1 MPTAMP
7 GREVITHWAGQ
18 LGIDIAPT
26 LAKADMLLAPD
37 PDAMMVGGDQL
48 GTIMEALKAGDQE
61 ATQVGTAVTPGW
73 SGASANQ
80 FVPTMNTLG
89 QGTQQT
95 TDVLAGAQQHLT
107 SVAEDS
113 AARINA
119 VCNASALT
127 AAYLGA
133 QAVAAA
139 PSATPP
145 A

>member
-7 GREVITHWAGQ
+7 GREVISQWAAQ

-48 GTIMEALKAGDQE
+48 GTIMAALKTGDQD
-61 ATQVGTAVTPGW
+61 ASQVGNAVTPGW

-80 FVPTMNTLG
+80 FVPTMTTLG

-95 TDVLAGAQQHLT
+95 TDVLTGAQQHLA

-139 PSATPP
+139 PSAAPP

>member
-1 MPTAMP
+1 MP
-7 GREVITHWAGQ
+7 GREVITHWAAQ

-48 GTIMEALKAGDQE
+48 GTIMEALKAGHQE
-61 ATQVGTAVTPGW
+61 ATQVGTAVRPGW

-89 QGTQQT
+89 QSTQQT
-95 TDVLAGAQQHLT
+95 TDVLTGAQQHLT

-139 PSATPP
+139 PSAAPP

>member
-7 GREVITHWAGQ
+7 GREVISHWAGQ
-18 LGIDIAPT
+18 LGIDIGPT

-37 PDAMMVGGDQL
+37 PDAMKVGGDQL
-48 GTIMEALKAGDQE
+48 GSIMAALKTSDQD
-61 ATQVGTAVTPGW
+61 ATQVGTEVKPGW
-73 SGASANQ
+73 SGASADQ
-80 FVPTMNTLG
+80 FVPTMANLA
-89 QGTQQT
+89 QGSQQT
-95 TDVLAGAQQHLT
+95 TDALTGAQQHLT

-113 AARINA
+113 TARINA

-139 PSATPP
+139 PSAAPP
-145 A
+145 G